1 MRDES
6 TRDPRPC
13 FHLFYLPP
21 ASKLMVSWVIM
32 VCWSRNKTI
41 DIRETIIILVLDILR
56 PKNVKKGKKIEILF
70 SIIYLFVVF
79 TLIRILKEIKV
90 NYPRH
95 FNVCGAQLKNL
106 FAPFG
111 KAKSLQQRYNQE
123 RIYIYILG
131 RPSIGLVPMVGHDT
145 PVVITTYVWH
155 TYDYW
160 ETAAYSWDPF
170 ELTKSC

>member
-1 MRDES
+1 M
-6 TRDPRPC
+6 
-13 FHLFYLPP
+13 
-21 ASKLMVSWVIM
+21 
-32 VCWSRNKTI
+32 
-41 DIRETIIILVLDILR
+41 RETIIILVLDILR

-145 PVVITTYVWH
+145 PVVITTYV
-155 TYDYW
+155 
-160 ETAAYSWDPF
+160 
-170 ELTKSC
+170 